1 MKKKAKSKSRR
12 KAWNKGQRV
21 SQKLPLTL
29 KEVRAIR
36 RSLKS
41 AQQMRDLAMFDL
53 AIDSALRA
61 CDLVALRVRDICKA
75 GRVVAKVRIKQ
86 SAASRPVQFE
96 TSKETQ
102 VSVGAWVAK
111 ENLKPRDHLFPSR
124 INASPHISARQ
135 YARIVAT
142 WVSQVG
148 LDPESH
154 GTESLRRTNPVLI
167 YARTKNL
174 EVVQLLSG
182 HARLRSVVRFL
193 GIEAQS

>member
-1 MKKKAKSKSRR
+1 MTKKPKSKSKR

-21 SQKLPLTL
+21 GPKLPLTA
-29 KEVRAIR
+29 KEVRTIR

-75 GRVVAKVRIKQ
+75 GRVVSKVRIKQ

-102 VSVGAWVAK
+102 ESVGTWVANQ
-111 ENLKPRDHLFPSR
+111 NLKPRDHLFPSR

-142 WVSQVG
+142 WVSQAG
-148 LDPESH
+148 LDPEIH
-154 GTESLRRTNPVLI
+154 GTESLRRTKPVLI

>member
-1 MKKKAKSKSRR
+1 MTKKAKSTRRR
-12 KAWNKGQRV
+12 KVWNKGQRV
-21 SQKLPLTL
+21 GPKLPLTL
-29 KEVRAIR
+29 KEVRTIR
-36 RSLKS
+36 RSLNS
-41 AQQMRDLAMFDL
+41 AQQMRDLVMFNL

-61 CDLVALRVRDICKA
+61 CDLVALRVRDICKS
-75 GRVVAKVRIKQ
+75 GRVVSNVKIKQ

-102 VSVGAWVAK
+102 ESVGAWVAK

-142 WVSQVG
+142 WVSQAG
-148 LDPESH
+148 LDSEIH
-154 GTESLRRTNPVLI
+154 GTESLRRTKPMLI
-167 YARTKNL
+167 YRRTKSL

-182 HARLRSVVRFL
+182 QARLRSVARFL
-193 GIEAQS
+193 GVEAQS

>member
-1 MKKKAKSKSRR
+1 MTKKTKSKSRR
-12 KAWNKGQRV
+12 KVWNKGQRV
-21 SQKLPLTL
+21 GPKLPLTL

-61 CDLVALRVRDICKA
+61 CDLIALRVRDICKA

-102 VSVGAWVAK
+102 VSVSAWVANQ
-111 ENLKPRDHLFPSR
+111 NLKPRDHLFPSR

-142 WVSQVG
+142 WISQVG
-148 LDPESH
+148 LDPEIH

-182 HARLRSVVRFL
+182 HARLGNVVRFL

>member
-1 MKKKAKSKSRR
+1 LTKKAKSKSRR
-12 KAWNKGQRV
+12 KVWNKGQLV
-21 SQKLPLTL
+21 GPKLPLTL

-36 RSLKS
+36 SSLNS
-41 AQQMRDLAMFDL
+41 AQQMRDLAMFNL

-61 CDLVALRVRDICKA
+61 CDLVALRVRDICKS
-75 GRVVAKVRIKQ
+75 GRVVSNVKIKQ

-102 VSVGAWVAK
+102 ESVGAWVAK

-124 INASPHISARQ
+124 INASPHISVRQ
-135 YARIVAT
+135 YMRIVAT
-142 WVSQVG
+142 WVSQAG
-148 LDPESH
+148 LDPEIH
-154 GTESLRRTNPVLI
+154 GTESLRRTKPVLI

-174 EVVQLLSG
+174 EAVQLLSG
-182 HARLRSVVRFL
+182 HARLGNVVRFL

>member
-1 MKKKAKSKSRR
+1 LKKKAKSKSRR
-12 KAWNKGQRV
+12 KAWSKGQRV
-21 SQKLPLTL
+21 GQKLPLTL

-61 CDLVALRVRDICKA
+61 CDLIALRVRDICKA

-102 VSVGAWVAK
+102 VSVGAWVANQ
-111 ENLKPRDHLFPSR
+111 NLKPRDHLFPSR

-142 WVSQVG
+142 WISQVG
-148 LDPESH
+148 LDPEIH

>member
-21 SQKLPLTL
+21 GQKLPLTA
-29 KEVRAIR
+29 KEVRTIR

-41 AQQMRDLAMFDL
+41 AQQMRDLAMFNL

-61 CDLVALRVRDICKA
+61 CDFVALRVRDICKS
-75 GRVVAKVRIKQ
+75 GRVVSNVRIKQ

-111 ENLKPRDHLFPSR
+111 ENLKPR
-124 INASPHISARQ
+124 
-135 YARIVAT
+135 
-142 WVSQVG
+142 
-148 LDPESH
+148 
-154 GTESLRRTNPVLI
+154 
-167 YARTKNL
+167 
-174 EVVQLLSG
+174 
-182 HARLRSVVRFL
+182 
-193 GIEAQS
+193 

>member
-1 MKKKAKSKSRR
+1 LTKKAKSKSRR

-21 SQKLPLTL
+21 GPKLPLTA
-29 KEVRAIR
+29 KEVRTIR
-36 RSLKS
+36 RSLTS

-75 GRVVAKVRIKQ
+75 GRVVSKVKIKQ
-86 SAASRPVQFE
+86 SAASHPVQFE
-96 TSKETQ
+96 TSEETQ

-148 LDPESH
+148 LDPEIH
-154 GTESLRRTNPVLI
+154 GTESLRRTKPVLI

-174 EVVQLLSG
+174 EAVQLLSG
-182 HARLRSVVRFL
+182 HARLGNVVRFL

>member
-1 MKKKAKSKSRR
+1 LTKKTKSKSRR
-12 KAWNKGQRV
+12 KVWNKGQRV
-21 SQKLPLTL
+21 GPKLPLTL
-29 KEVRAIR
+29 KEVRTIR

-75 GRVVAKVRIKQ
+75 GRVVSKVRIKQ

-102 VSVGAWVAK
+102 ESVGAWVAK
-111 ENLKPRDHLFPSR
+111 ENLKPRDQLFPSR
-124 INASPHISARQ
+124 INASPHISVRQ
-135 YARIVAT
+135 YMRIVAT
-142 WVSQVG
+142 WVSQAG
-148 LDPESH
+148 LDPEIH
-154 GTESLRRTNPVLI
+154 GTESLRRTKPVLI
-167 YARTKNL
+167 YARTRNL
-174 EVVQLLSG
+174 EDVQLLSG
-182 HARLRSVVRFL
+182 HARLGNVVRFL